1 MDLSIRP
8 CELFTKLNPI
18 TKEYFEKTQLKFDG
32 ERVIL
37 TNSQC
42 FNNPRYATFV
52 ARLSDPNDTAFFDMN
67 VIAVNDT
74 NTIEKTIFVNSNQGN
89 YTFINMPPVTEGN
102 MRHLA
107 YDDLVYFAAHTEDA
121 EHKCYEFNIDAY
133 NKDFDAEI
141 ARILNALDIK
151 PEHIKDVKQLM
162 KSAQDAEFIT
172 PLFNRMLNHIDRPSD
187 DIQDIARFVITK
199 LAPAYNR
206 LLLVHDECTLQVAID
221 GINSNIT
228 DLNARFTDLDI
239 HKNNFK
245 KLGHVYSQNWL
256 TVLYAMNYL
265 GNELGMIYDAAC
277 VARPY

>member
-8 CELFTKLNPI
+8 CELFTKLNPV

-74 NTIEKTIFVNSNQGN
+74 NTIEKTIFVNSN
-89 YTFINMPPVTEGN
+89 
-102 MRHLA
+102 
-107 YDDLVYFAAHTEDA
+107 
-121 EHKCYEFNIDAY
+121 
-133 NKDFDAEI
+133 
-141 ARILNALDIK
+141 
-151 PEHIKDVKQLM
+151 
-162 KSAQDAEFIT
+162 
-172 PLFNRMLNHIDRPSD
+172 
-187 DIQDIARFVITK
+187 
-199 LAPAYNR
+199 
-206 LLLVHDECTLQVAID
+206 
-221 GINSNIT
+221 IT
-228 DLNARFTDLDI
+228 DLNARFADLDI

-245 KLGHVYSQNWL
+245 KLGHVYSQKWL